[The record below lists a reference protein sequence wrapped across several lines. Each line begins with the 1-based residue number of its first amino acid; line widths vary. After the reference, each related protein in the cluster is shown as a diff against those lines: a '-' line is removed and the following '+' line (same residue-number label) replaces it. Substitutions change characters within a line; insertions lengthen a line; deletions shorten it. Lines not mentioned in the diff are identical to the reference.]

1 MRKQGGGFGFVIL
14 LVVLVI
20 IFFVAMRNFE
30 AVAPSAKAIQ
40 KHNAQRKAGDEVA
53 PEKFEPKQSSTSA
66 SADSW
71 TPAPPSRPSLETM
84 DKRTTEHTNDVQ
96 NALSQTN

>member
-14 LVVLVI
+14 MVVLAI
-20 IFFVAMRNFE
+20 IFFVAMRYFE
-30 AVAPSAKAIQ
+30 AVAPSALDIQRHNVERKKAD
-40 KHNAQRKAGDEVA
+40 GVA
-53 PEKFEPKQSSTSA
+53 PEKFEPKQTSTSA

-71 TPAPPSRPSLETM
+71 TPAPPSRPSMSTVDE
-84 DKRTTEHTNDVQ
+84 RTTQHSDDVQ